1 MRRGMAVVMV
11 WAIFSNAIG
20 VSAQSAGRTPVASP
34 FSRDAIHR
42 AVAATTAAVTVTGRG
57 VQGKADWQR
66 VQNVRPGSDI
76 LLILNGGVSASR
88 VLVES
93 DDTGLTVMKLDGG
106 LPLAVTETLGDLVR
120 SDPQQLLA
128 ISRGASW
135 SSAAKKISLTAEG
148 VFLADRK
155 ISEWSSLLIR
165 IGKVDVIE
173 VRTGKPGG
181 LGRGVVGFLI
191 GYVGGSLVGWL
202 VADDPDNSSSPY
214 VGGVIGGVAGAIWFT
229 RDARGLIYRR

>member
-1 MRRGMAVVMV
+1 MRSWHGCRHGLGD
-11 WAIFSNAIG
+11 FL
-20 VSAQSAGRTPVASP
+20 RTPLVSLRRARAVHPSRRRSP
-34 FSRDAIHR
+34 RDAIHR

-57 VQGKADWQR
+57 VQARPIGSESKTSGRFRYLADLED
-66 VQNVRPGSDI
+66 VRRACPPAD
-76 LLILNGGVSASR
+76 

-93 DDTGLTVMKLDGG
+93 ARHRPDRDETRRRGFHF
-106 LPLAVTETLGDLVR
+106 PVTETLGDLVR
-120 SDPQQLLA
+120 SDPQRLLA

-165 IGKVDVIE
+165 IGKVDVVE
-173 VRTGKPGG
+173 GPHRQTWRLRTA
-181 LGRGVVGFLI
+181 VSSVF
-191 GYVGGSLVGWL
+191 SSATSAAASSAGW
-202 VADDPDNSSSPY
+202 SSTTPIISISPY

-229 RDARGLIYRR
+229 RDARD